1 MISLPLLTMEN
12 IEAIILVILATHNLV
27 RLHLQRGGIAARA
40 RRTMRRAMANHI
52 SLLHQ
57 LLPDICPE
65 NEMRLMVEELNTGP
79 HRFWSR
85 QISQNWWERVVL
97 ETWDPHQWLQNFRM
111 TKDTF
116 LELCEELRPELQR
129 QTTTMRAPLS
139 VEKRVG
145 IALWKLATTEC
156 YRSVAN
162 HFGVGRS
169 TVGEVFIEVCLAIEK
184 LLFKKVVALKDS
196 KEVMVGFAE
205 MGFPNCVGVMDRT
218 HIPIICTVRKGTS
231 VNQKGFFP
239 MSMQGMVDHKGR
251 FIDIELSWCGKEKDT
266 SFFRNLALCEAMDQG
281 SFVPGNPTMAIGDVE
296 IPPLILGDTSY
307 PLKKWLMIP
316 FTGDLNSQ
324 KEHFNSRLSDCKMV
338 AEQAFGRLK
347 GRWRCLATRLEV
359 AEENIIP
366 VVVGSVVLHN
376 ICENRG
382 HALVSGPW
390 TQDGVWDEAPEGQ
403 LKFPTS
409 PQDEQE
415 GNLVREALV
424 DYFTSSV

>member
-1 MISLPLLTMEN
+1 MEN

-57 LLPDICPE
+57 LLPDICPD

-196 KEVMVGFAE
+196 KEVMAGFAE

-266 SFFRNLALCEAMDQG
+266 SFFQNLALCEAMDQG

-390 TQDGVWDEAPEGQ
+390 TQDGVWDQAPEGQ

>member
-1 MISLPLLTMEN
+1 MEN
-12 IEAIILVILATHNLV
+12 LEAIILIILATHNLV
-27 RLHLQRGGIAARA
+27 RLHLHRAGVASRA
-40 RRTMRRAMANHI
+40 RRTMHRVMANHI

-57 LLPDICPE
+57 LLPDICPD
-65 NEMRLMVEELNTGP
+65 NETRLMVEELSAGP

-85 QISQNWWERVVL
+85 QISQDWWERVVL
-97 ETWDPHQWLQNFRM
+97 ETWGPSQWLQSFRM

-116 LELCEELRPELQR
+116 LELCEKLRPELQR

-184 LLFKKVVALKDS
+184 LLFKEVVALEDP
-196 KEVMVGFAE
+196 KEVMEGFAE
-205 MGFPNCVGVMDRT
+205 MGFPNCVGVVDKT
-218 HIPIICTVRKGTS
+218 HIPIICTVRKGTGVS
-231 VNQKGFFP
+231 QKGFFP
-239 MSMQGMVDHKGR
+239 MSMQGTVDHRGR
-251 FIDIELSWCGKEKDT
+251 FIDIELSWCGKEKDA
-266 SFFRNLALCEAMDQG
+266 SFFRNLTLCEAMDQRA
-281 SFVPGNPTMAIGDVE
+281 FVPGNPTMTLGGVE

-307 PLKKWLMIP
+307 PLKKWLMSP
-316 FTGDLNSQ
+316 FTGHLGPP
-324 KEHFNSRLSDCKMV
+324 EERFNSRLSDCRKV
-338 AEQAFGRLK
+338 AEHAFRRLK

-382 HALVSGPW
+382 HALLEGPW
-390 TQDGVWDEAPEGQ
+390 AQDGVWDQTPEGH
-403 LKFPTS
+403 LKFPAS
-409 PQDEQE
+409 AQDTRE
-415 GNLVREALV
+415 GTLVREALAN
-424 DYFTSSV
+424 YFMSDS

>member
-1 MISLPLLTMEN
+1 MPLLTMEN

-57 LLPDICPE
+57 LLPDICPD

-196 KEVMVGFAE
+196 KEVMAGFAE

-390 TQDGVWDEAPEGQ
+390 TQDGVWDQAPEGQ

>member
-1 MISLPLLTMEN
+1 
-12 IEAIILVILATHNLV
+12 
-27 RLHLQRGGIAARA
+27 
-40 RRTMRRAMANHI
+40 MA
-52 SLLHQ
+52 
-57 LLPDICPE
+57 
-65 NEMRLMVEELNTGP
+65 
-79 HRFWSR
+79 
-85 QISQNWWERVVL
+85 
-97 ETWDPHQWLQNFRM
+97 
-111 TKDTF
+111 
-116 LELCEELRPELQR
+116 
-129 QTTTMRAPLS
+129 
-139 VEKRVG
+139 
-145 IALWKLATTEC
+145 
-156 YRSVAN
+156 
-162 HFGVGRS
+162 
-169 TVGEVFIEVCLAIEK
+169 
-184 LLFKKVVALKDS
+184 
-196 KEVMVGFAE
+196 GFAE

-390 TQDGVWDEAPEGQ
+390 TQDGVWDQAPEGQ

>member
-1 MISLPLLTMEN
+1 MEN

-27 RLHLQRGGIAARA
+27 RLHLHRSSVAARA
-40 RRTMRRAMANHI
+40 RRTMRRVMANHI

-57 LLPDICPE
+57 LLPDLCPDSE
-65 NEMRLMVEELNTGP
+65 TRLMAEELDAGP

-85 QISQNWWERVVL
+85 QVSQDWWERVVL
-97 ETWDPHQWLQNFRM
+97 ETWDPTQWLQHFRM

-116 LELCEELRPELQR
+116 LELCEQLRPELQR

-184 LLFKKVVALKDS
+184 LLFKKVVSLEDP
-196 KEVMVGFAE
+196 KEVMEGFAE

-218 HIPIICTVRKGTS
+218 HIPIISTVRKGTS
-231 VNQKGFFP
+231 VSQKGFFP
-239 MSMQGMVDHKGR
+239 MSMQGTVDHRGR
-251 FIDIELSWCGKEKDT
+251 FIDIELSWCGKDKDA

-281 SFVPGNPTMAIGDVE
+281 SFVPGNPAMTLGDVE
-296 IPPLILGDTSY
+296 IPPLILGDASY
-307 PLKKWLMIP
+307 PLKKWLMRP
-316 FTGDLNSQ
+316 FAGNLDPR
-324 KEHFNSRLSDCKMV
+324 KERFNSRLSNCRKM
-338 AEQAFGRLK
+338 AEHAFGRLK

-382 HALVSGPW
+382 HALLDGPW
-390 TQDGVWDEAPEGQ
+390 VPDGVWDQAPEGH
-403 LKFPTS
+403 LKFPAST
-409 PQDEQE
+409 QDTQE
-415 GNLVREALV
+415 GNLVREALAS
-424 DYFTSSV
+424 YFMSDS

>member
-1 MISLPLLTMEN
+1 MEN
-12 IEAIILVILATHNLV
+12 LEAIILVILATHNLV
-27 RLHLQRGGIAARA
+27 RLHLHRGGVASRA
-40 RRTMRRAMANHI
+40 RRTMRRVMANHI
-52 SLLHQ
+52 ALLHQ
-57 LLPDICPE
+57 LLPDICPD
-65 NEMRLMVEELNTGP
+65 NETRLMVEELNTGP

-85 QISQNWWERVVL
+85 QISQDWWERVVL
-97 ETWDPHQWLQNFRM
+97 ETWDPNQWLQNFRM

-184 LLFKKVVALKDS
+184 LLFKKLVALEDP
-196 KEVMVGFAE
+196 KEVMEGFAE
-205 MGFPNCVGVMDRT
+205 MGFPNCVGVVDRT

-231 VNQKGFFP
+231 VSQKGFFP
-239 MSMQGMVDHKGR
+239 MSMQGTVDHRGR
-251 FIDIELSWCGKEKDT
+251 FIDIELSWCGKDKDA

-281 SFVPGNPTMAIGDVE
+281 SFVPGNPTMTLGDVE
-296 IPPLILGDTSY
+296 ISPLILGDATY
-307 PLKKWLMIP
+307 PLKKWLMRP
-316 FTGDLNSQ
+316 FTGNLSPHEEQ
-324 KEHFNSRLSDCKMV
+324 FNSRLNDCRKV
-338 AEQAFGRLK
+338 AGQAFGRLK

-382 HALVSGPW
+382 HALLDGPW
-390 TQDGVWDEAPEGQ
+390 AQDGVWDQTPEGH

-409 PQDEQE
+409 AQDTQD
-415 GNLVREALV
+415 GNLVREALAK
-424 DYFTSSV
+424 YFMSDS

>member
-1 MISLPLLTMEN
+1 MEN

-57 LLPDICPE
+57 LLPDICPD

-196 KEVMVGFAE
+196 KEVMAGFAE

-390 TQDGVWDEAPEGQ
+390 TQDGVWDQAPEGQ